1 MNTGR
6 HFDFA
11 PGDTRLASGVEQ
23 AIAAAEADPCGMTN
37 KRASNAMATEDGNA
51 DDS

>member
-6 HFDFA
+6 LFDFA
-11 PGDTRLASGVEQ
+11 PGDTGF
-23 AIAAAEADPCGMTN
+23 GG
-37 KRASNAMATEDGNA
+37 MATEDGNA